1 MNKLAN
7 LVLDL
12 LLLKSLKKLSRSF
25 SRESSKESS
34 EDSDEVSPGHVKTQ
48 RAKLVKQ
55 QNSQKTLG
63 IEQPAHGVTQFQEC
77 REDGQFASYRIQS
90 QKKF

>member
-55 QNSQKTLG
+55 QSRLSEMSGVSVVSSNISDSQDS
-63 IEQPAHGVTQFQEC
+63 
-77 REDGQFASYRIQS
+77 R
-90 QKKF
+90 